1 LLVAPVVEKSAEIK
15 RVYLP
20 PGEWLLFNGGTKY
33 KGGQWIDFPVTLEAI
48 PLFVRSGSIIP
59 MMPVMQYIHQQKN
72 YPIILKVFPKNSG
85 KISFELYEDD
95 GISNDYKKDVASKR
109 KITCESSKDQIT
121 LTVDPDKQSR
131 YKPEQ
136 RNFLIDIPVSAKPSA
151 VLVDG
156 KKIKPVNTGK
166 LMESLSEQ
174 FISTLWCYDKEKQK
188 MVIRMP
194 DTLAKVTAE
203 IKY

>member
-1 LLVAPVVEKSAEIK
+1 
-15 RVYLP
+15 
-20 PGEWLLFNGGTKY
+20 
-33 KGGQWIDFPVTLEAI
+33 
-48 PLFVRSGSIIP
+48 
-59 MMPVMQYIHQQKN
+59 
-72 YPIILKVFPKNSG
+72 VFPKNSG

-109 KITCESSKDQIT
+109 NITCESSKGQIT
-121 LTVDPDKQSR
+121 LTVDSDKQSS